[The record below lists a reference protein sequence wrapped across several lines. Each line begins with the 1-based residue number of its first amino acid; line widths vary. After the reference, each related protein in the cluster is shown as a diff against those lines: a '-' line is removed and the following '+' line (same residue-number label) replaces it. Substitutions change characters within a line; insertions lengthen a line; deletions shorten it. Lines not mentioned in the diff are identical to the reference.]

1 MNVVQTGTLRG
12 NRTDKRALSA
22 FGNSMDF
29 DIEDNLALISTKKL
43 PLRYIVGEL
52 LWFISG
58 SSDVALLNE
67 ISSVPK
73 DKNGIW
79 DEWALSRN
87 YYQEVVRDVSAM
99 VTEIAVNEGR
109 KETVINQE
117 LVIYQEKFGW
127 TPCMQ

>member
-1 MNVVQTGTLRG
+1 MDLEPAFAELQKIRCENLASENQNMADWEYSRIALNVLQTGTLRG

-79 DEWALSRN
+79 HKIEPSFCR
-87 YYQEVVRDVSAM
+87 
-99 VTEIAVNEGR
+99 I
-109 KETVINQE
+109 
-117 LVIYQEKFGW
+117 
-127 TPCMQ
+127 